1 MKKIISMILSSVL
14 LLTMV
19 LSLTACGNSKFG
31 SISDFVNSDEFQ
43 QQLDA
48 AMSST
53 EGSGLNLEITG
64 EDNKL
69 IYSYTYQEEMPAE
82 AAEQLQAALEAQAS
96 TLEGIASELKNA
108 VNVENPVVVVEYLN
122 PDGSVLCLSLI
133 HISSS
138 WRNHS
143 YSIWTSG
150 MYCPY
155 YFNEFDWWISCR
167 CKRNFCI
174 IKRREYHTKTGA
186 TNALFLCELWTCF
199 CY

>member
-122 PDGSVLCLSLI
+122 PDGSVLCS
-133 HISSS
+133 
-138 WRNHS
+138 
-143 YSIWTSG
+143 
-150 MYCPY
+150 M
-155 YFNEFDWWISCR
+155 EFSAQ
-167 CKRNFCI
+167 
-174 IKRREYHTKTGA
+174 E
-186 TNALFLCELWTCF
+186 
-199 CY
+199 

>member
-69 IYSYTYQEEMPAE
+69 IYSYTYQEGMPAE

-122 PDGSVLCLSLI
+122 PDGSVLCS
-133 HISSS
+133 
-138 WRNHS
+138 
-143 YSIWTSG
+143 
-150 MYCPY
+150 M
-155 YFNEFDWWISCR
+155 EFSAQ
-167 CKRNFCI
+167 
-174 IKRREYHTKTGA
+174 E
-186 TNALFLCELWTCF
+186 
-199 CY
+199 

>member
-122 PDGSVLCLSLI
+122 PNGSVLCS
-133 HISSS
+133 
-138 WRNHS
+138 
-143 YSIWTSG
+143 
-150 MYCPY
+150 M
-155 YFNEFDWWISCR
+155 EFSAQ
-167 CKRNFCI
+167 
-174 IKRREYHTKTGA
+174 E
-186 TNALFLCELWTCF
+186 
-199 CY
+199 